1 MSNQGSEGD
10 VEVLTEPSYL
20 THNIIS
26 EIADRAAAFRVRNS
40 KFESRSVHP
49 ADVPEF
55 VEKGW
60 EVNRGGKR
68 KSQIRRPKSHNQQLE
83 DRAWVLL
90 YRMGYS
96 NLSGERFVLRF
107 KRSSGS
113 EGKKQIDALGYDEET
128 AIVVEC
134 KSREERGRRSLQKD
148 IEETRALQSYIR
160 ESINSA
166 FPDQPKPKVIWMY
179 VTNNIIW
186 SDADIL
192 RARDANVYIV
202 TENELNYF
210 EAFLTH
216 MGSAGRYQLL
226 GELLKDTK
234 IPGLTG
240 HKIPA
245 IRGKLGG
252 YTFYSFVT
260 TARDL
265 LKVAFVNHQAFNHP
279 DGKPAYQRMVS
290 STRIKE
296 IGQYI
301 KNGGFF
307 PTNILANF
315 VSEPK
320 FELLSNKE
328 NTDSSIKFGWLT
340 IPPKYRSLWII
351 DGQHRLYGFT
361 NLDDKFLDHSL
372 FVLAFDGMEAHKEA
386 DLFITINHKQ
396 KSVPPGLLLTL
407 LADLR
412 MGDPNPSTSL
422 SALSSAVIRTINS
435 DLTSPLSGRF
445 AKPDVPAEPRENLT
459 ISEAVKG
466 LKQSGLIGRVLHNKV
481 APGPL
486 SAATDPETV
495 ERSRRILNGYFE
507 AIRAAHPARWEAGR
521 AAYICVNPGI
531 RAHLR
536 LIPELVAYVRHKKG
550 MDFDAAGADDV
561 VSELTTAIEPFLTFV
576 KTASEQDVAVAFSRK
591 FGEAGVKDYWYGIVE
606 KIHAQNPEF
615 GTEEFLQ
622 RKKARATEMVE
633 DTTANIL
640 KLTELMHNHVVATI
654 KSVHGDH
661 ILDSGEPAYW
671 DKGVQNKDVRKRA
684 YEKQQDDP
692 EDRRQRKEAYLDTI
706 HLKSIIE
713 QENNWLHFQ
722 GIYNLPMEGEKK
734 GKKFYTGWIGR
745 LNDLR
750 RIAAHKNELREYKDD
765 DVEFVGWLAAELLP
779 RLGVTDE

>member
-1 MSNQGSEGD
+1 MSSESSEGVVD
-10 VEVLTEPSYL
+10 VQNEPSYL
-20 THNIIS
+20 THNILTDAS
-26 EIADRAAAFRVRNS
+26 ARTAAFRARNS
-40 KFESRSVHP
+40 KFETRSVHP
-49 ADVPEF
+49 ADVAEF
-55 VEKGW
+55 ESKGW
-60 EVNRGGKR
+60 ELSRGGKR
-68 KSQIRRPKSHNQQLE
+68 KSVIRRPKALSQQLE

-90 YRMGYS
+90 YRMGYI
-96 NLSGERFVLRF
+96 NLSGDRFILRF
-107 KRSSGS
+107 KRSTGS
-113 EGKKQIDALGYDEET
+113 EGKKQIDALGYDDET
-128 AIVVEC
+128 AIVIEC

-148 IEETRALQSYIR
+148 LEETRALQSYIR
-160 ESINSA
+160 DSINSA
-166 FPDQPKPKVIWMY
+166 FPNKPKPKIIWMY
-179 VTNNIIW
+179 VTSNIMW
-186 SDADIL
+186 SDADIA

-210 EAFLTH
+210 EAFLSH

-240 HKIPA
+240 KKIPA

-290 STRIKE
+290 AKRIKE

-301 KNGGFF
+301 KDGGFF

-320 FELLSNKE
+320 FELLSNKD
-328 NTDSSIKFGWLT
+328 NTDDSIKFGWLT
-340 IPPKYRSLWII
+340 IPSKYRSLWII

-361 NLDDKFLDHSL
+361 DLDEKFLDHSL
-372 FVLAFDGMEAHKEA
+372 FVLAFDGMDSRKEA

-422 SALSSAVIRTINS
+422 SALSSAVVRTINS
-435 DLTSPLSGRF
+435 DLTSPLNGRF

-466 LKQSGLIGRVLHNKV
+466 LKASTLIGRVLHNKV

-486 SAATDPETV
+486 SAATDPETI
-495 ERSRRILNGYFE
+495 ERSRRVLNGYFE
-507 AIRAAHPARWEAGR
+507 SIRAANPTRWEAGR
-521 AAYICVNPGI
+521 TGYICVNPGI

-536 LIPELVAYVRHKKG
+536 LLPEIIAYVRHKKG
-550 MDFDAAGADDV
+550 IDFDAASADLIIDEV
-561 VSELTTAIEPFLTFV
+561 TAVIAPFLTYV
-576 KTASEQDVAVAFSRK
+576 KTATDQDVTAAFSRK
-591 FGEAGVKDYWYGIVE
+591 FGDAGVRDYWYGIVE
-606 KIHAQNPEF
+606 KIHAANPDF
-615 GTEEFLQ
+615 GTDEFLQ

-633 DTTANIL
+633 ETTATIL
-640 KLTELMHNHVVATI
+640 KLTELMHNHVVSTL
-654 KSVHGDH
+654 KSVHGEQ
-661 ILDSGEPAYW
+661 ILDSGEAAYW

-684 YEKQQDDP
+684 FEKQQDEP

-713 QENNWLHFQ
+713 QDNNWLHFQ

-750 RIAAHKNELREYKDD
+750 KIAAHKNELREYKDE
-765 DVEFVGWLAAELLP
+765 DVEFVNWIASELFAK
-779 RLGVTDE
+779 LGVTDE

>member
-1 MSNQGSEGD
+1 MASDNSEA
-10 VEVLTEPSYL
+10 VEVLNEASCL
-20 THNIIS
+20 THNILTDATERTS
-26 EIADRAAAFRVRNS
+26 AFRSRNS
-40 KFESRSVHP
+40 KFETKSVHP
-49 ADVPEF
+49 ADVAEF
-55 VEKGW
+55 QAKGW
-60 EVNRGGKR
+60 ELSRGGKR

-96 NLSGERFVLRF
+96 HLSGEKFVLRF
-107 KRSSGS
+107 KRGTGT
-113 EGKKQIDALGYDEET
+113 EGKKQIDALGFDDET

-148 IEETRALQSYIR
+148 LEETRALQSYIR
-160 ESINSA
+160 EAINSG
-166 FPDQPKPKVIWMY
+166 FVNKSKPKVIWMY
-179 VTNNIIW
+179 VTSNIIW
-186 SDADIL
+186 SDADIV

-210 EAFLTH
+210 EAFLSH

-234 IPGLTG
+234 IPGLAGT
-240 HKIPA
+240 KIPA

-252 YTFYSFVT
+252 YIFYSFVT

-290 STRIKE
+290 SKRIKE

-301 KNGGFF
+301 KDGGFF

-320 FELLSNKE
+320 FELLSNKDNSDE
-328 NTDSSIKFGWLT
+328 SIKFGWLT
-340 IPPKYRSLWII
+340 IPSKYRSLWII

-361 NLDDKFLDHSL
+361 DLDDKFLDHSL
-372 FVLAFDGMEAHKEA
+372 FVLAFKGMDSRKEA

-422 SALSSAVIRTINS
+422 SALSSAVVRTINA
-435 DLTSPLSGRF
+435 DRTSPLGGRF
-445 AKPDVPAEPRENLT
+445 AKPDVPAETRENLT

-466 LKQSGLIGRVLHNKV
+466 LKASALVGRVLHNKLV
-481 APGPL
+481 PGPL
-486 SAATDPETV
+486 SAGTDQETI
-495 ERSRRILNGYFE
+495 ERSRRVLNGYFE
-507 AIRAAHPARWEAGR
+507 AIRAANPARWQAGR
-521 AAYICVNPGI
+521 TGYICVNPGI

-536 LIPELVAYVRHKKG
+536 LIPEIIAYVRHRKAI
-550 MDFDAAGADDV
+550 DFDAASPDQIIDEITSVIA
-561 VSELTTAIEPFLTFV
+561 PFLTFTR
-576 KTASEQDVAVAFSRK
+576 TASDQDVAASFARK
-591 FGEAGVKDYWYGIVE
+591 FGEAGVRDYWYGIVE
-606 KIHAQNPEF
+606 KIHAENSDF

-622 RKKARATEMVE
+622 RKRARASEVVE
-633 DTTANIL
+633 ETTATIL
-640 KLTELMHNHVVATI
+640 KLTELMHNHVVSTL
-654 KSVHGDH
+654 KSVHGEQ
-661 ILDSGEPAYW
+661 ILDSGEAAYW
-671 DKGVQNKDVRKRA
+671 DKGVQSKDVRKRA
-684 YEKQQDDP
+684 FEKQQDEP

-722 GIYNLPMEGEKK
+722 GIYNHPMEGEKK

-750 RIAAHKNELREYKDD
+750 KIAAHKNELREYQDE
-765 DVEFVGWLAAELLP
+765 DVEFVNWIASELYEKLDLAD
-779 RLGVTDE
+779 G

>member
-1 MSNQGSEGD
+1 MTSESRENGI
-10 VEVLTEPSYL
+10 EVVNEQSYL
-20 THNIIS
+20 THNIIY
-26 EIADRAAAFRVRNS
+26 EIADRAAAFRIRNR
-40 KFESRSVHP
+40 KYELRAVHP

-55 VEKGW
+55 IEKGW
-60 EVNRGGKR
+60 EESRSGKR
-68 KSQIRRPKSHNQQLE
+68 KSQIRRSKSHHQQLE

-90 YRMGYS
+90 YRMGYA
-96 NLSGERFVLRF
+96 NLSGDRFVLRF
-107 KRSSGS
+107 KRLSGS
-113 EGKKQIDALGYDEET
+113 EGRKQIDALGYDDET

-160 ESINSA
+160 DSINSA
-166 FPDQPKPKVIWMY
+166 FPGKPKPKVIWMY

-226 GELLKDTK
+226 GELLKGTK

-265 LKVAFVNHQAFNHP
+265 LKVSFVNHQAFNHP

-290 STRIKE
+290 SKRVKE

-315 VSEPK
+315 VSAPS
-320 FELLSNKE
+320 FEFLPNKE
-328 NTDSSIKFGWLT
+328 NTDANIKFGWLT

-361 NLDDKFLDHSL
+361 NLDDKYLDQNL
-372 FVLAFDGMEAHKEA
+372 FVLAFDGMEARKEA

-422 SALSSAVIRTINS
+422 SALSSATIRAINS
-435 DLTSPLSGRF
+435 DLTSPLNGRF
-445 AKPDVPAEPRENLT
+445 AKPDVPPEPRENLT

-466 LKQSGLIGRVLHNKV
+466 LKQSALIGRVLHNRV
-481 APGPL
+481 APGPF
-486 SAATDPETV
+486 SAATDAETV

-507 AIRAAHPARWEAGR
+507 AIRAAHPLRWETGR
-521 AAYICVNPGI
+521 TAYICVNPGI

-536 LIPELVAYVRHKKG
+536 LLPELIAYVRHKKG
-550 MDFDAAGADDV
+550 TDFDS
-561 VSELTTAIEPFLTFV
+561 VSPDEAIDELTTVIDPFLNFV
-576 KTASEQDVAVAFSRK
+576 KTGSDQEVSTLFSRK

-606 KIHAQNPEF
+606 KIHLQNPEF

-622 RKKARATEMVE
+622 RKKARASEMVE
-633 DTTANIL
+633 ETTAKIL
-640 KLTELMHNHVVATI
+640 KITELMHNDVISTI
-654 KSVHGDH
+654 KSVHGDQ
-661 ILDSGEPAYW
+661 ILESGEPAYW
-671 DKGVQNKDVRKRA
+671 DKGVQNKEVRKRA
-684 YEKQQDDP
+684 YEKQQDEP

-713 QENNWLHFQ
+713 QDNNWPHFQ
-722 GIYNLPMEGEKK
+722 GTYNFPMQGEKK
-734 GKKFYTGWIGR
+734 GKKHYTGWIGN
-745 LNDLR
+745 LNELR
-750 RIAAHKNELREYKDD
+750 KIAAHKNALREYKDD
-765 DVEFVGWLAAELLP
+765 DVEFVSSLASNLLP
-779 RLGVTDE
+779 KFGFDDE